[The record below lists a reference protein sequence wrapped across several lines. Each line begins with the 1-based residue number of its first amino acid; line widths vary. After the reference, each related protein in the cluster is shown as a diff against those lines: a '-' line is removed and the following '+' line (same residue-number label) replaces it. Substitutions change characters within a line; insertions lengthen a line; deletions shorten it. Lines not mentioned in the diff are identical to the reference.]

1 MHCFPS
7 NSWRSKITNGKES
20 DKCDLCKALWIS
32 QGRFTT
38 ESALPVQTLGHIQ
51 HTCEALSEIHTMA
64 HHRCWRLIHAE
75 LSRLAS
81 SAWRFICINNEKSF
95 RTVWTE
101 LAQEF
106 PEVFNHCAE
115 QTLWNAARDSEMQRS
130 LTRAEMIRRQQGI
143 SHEQIA
149 EDRLWNKRPDGI
161 AFKMPTDTK
170 SGVICLLEF
179 KRMSDVTSH
188 YIVRA
193 KSVAVAQ
200 YESLRSALGK
210 AMQHSGWMV
219 HQRSFVA
226 GARSL
231 NEAEF
236 KENLEYFKV
245 PSASIDSIRTKLA
258 MTIFDEYANIL
269 KGMYSI
275 RFNGRSDPR
284 GTSTRPDT
292 GRSDHGEAP
301 ARPARDPIPPLI
313 NSLTAWQPDKFRKR
327 KEKGSKEK
335 EI

>member
-1 MHCFPS
+1 
-7 NSWRSKITNGKES
+7 
-20 DKCDLCKALWIS
+20 
-32 QGRFTT
+32 
-38 ESALPVQTLGHIQ
+38 
-51 HTCEALSEIHTMA
+51 
-64 HHRCWRLIHAE
+64 
-75 LSRLAS
+75 
-81 SAWRFICINNEKSF
+81 
-95 RTVWTE
+95 
-101 LAQEF
+101 
-106 PEVFNHCAE
+106 
-115 QTLWNAARDSEMQRS
+115 
-130 LTRAEMIRRQQGI
+130 MIRRQQGI

-161 AFKMPTDTK
+161 AFKMPTATK

-200 YESLRSALGK
+200 YESLRSALSK
-210 AMQHSGWMV
+210 TMQHSGWMV
-219 HQRSFVA
+219 HQRSFIA

-258 MTIFDEYANIL
+258 MTLFDEYANIL

-275 RFNGRSDPR
+275 RFNGRSDL
-284 GTSTRPDT
+284 GSTSARPDT

-301 ARPARDPIPPLI
+301 VRPARDPIPPLI
-313 NSLTAWQPDKFRKR
+313 NSLTAWQPNKFRKR

>member
-1 MHCFPS
+1 MS
-7 NSWRSKITNGKES
+7 
-20 DKCDLCKALWIS
+20 
-32 QGRFTT
+32 
-38 ESALPVQTLGHIQ
+38 
-51 HTCEALSEIHTMA
+51 
-64 HHRCWRLIHAE
+64 HHRCWRLIHGE

-81 SAWRFICINNEKSF
+81 SDWRFICIDNEKSF

-115 QTLWNAARDSEMQRS
+115 QTLWNAARDSELQRP
-130 LTRAEMIRRQQGI
+130 LTRAETVRRQQGI

-161 AFKMPTDTK
+161 AFKIPTDTK
-170 SGVICLLEF
+170 SGVLCLLEF
-179 KRMSDVTSH
+179 KHMSDVTSH

-193 KSVAVAQ
+193 RSVAMAQ

-210 AMQHSGWMV
+210 VVQRLGWVVHQHS
-219 HQRSFVA
+219 FIA

-231 NEAEF
+231 NETDL

-258 MTIFDEYANIL
+258 MTIFDEYA
-269 KGMYSI
+269 
-275 RFNGRSDPR
+275 
-284 GTSTRPDT
+284 
-292 GRSDHGEAP
+292 
-301 ARPARDPIPPLI
+301 
-313 NSLTAWQPDKFRKR
+313 RK
-327 KEKGSKEK
+327 KKQWLLS